1 MVHGD
6 TRGQKWVSGPAPQK
20 GGGGVPTVL
29 RPQSPAHPSS
39 ENKHS
44 ESRKALP
51 EGSSFTNGLCR
62 HLRGGRTSYVVQQRA
77 PNRRGVTP

>member
-1 MVHGD
+1 MTWTVHGD

-62 HLRGGRTSYVVQQRA
+62 HLRGDALPMSSSRGPRIVVE
-77 PNRRGVTP
+77 